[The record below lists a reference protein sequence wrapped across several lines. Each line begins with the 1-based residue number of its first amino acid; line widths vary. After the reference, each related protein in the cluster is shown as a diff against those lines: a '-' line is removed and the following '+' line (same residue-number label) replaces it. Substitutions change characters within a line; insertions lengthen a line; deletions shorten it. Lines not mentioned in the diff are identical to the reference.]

1 MVALVERIAR
11 EGGTTRAAVRKETA
25 KPKAGRPK
33 AYIFSYKVI
42 AASNTSSANSGRGT
56 RKVRGS
62 AFGLGSGFAA
72 RGLGVRFVVWGRVP
86 HSPRSASESAET
98 PQKVLRTCEWGRS

>member
-42 AASNTSSANSGRGT
+42 AALQNIIGELR
-56 RKVRGS
+56 
-62 AFGLGSGFAA
+62 A
-72 RGLGVRFVVWGRVP
+72 RN
-86 HSPRSASESAET
+86 A
-98 PQKVLRTCEWGRS
+98 